1 MDRLALDDPAMTAEI
16 GREVG
21 HHFME
26 GHYHRLPIEV
36 FPMDKMREALEFMK
50 TGKHVGKVVLTNY
63 DKDSKPV
70 AVTVE
75 KPQHVR
81 TSFFVR
87 VSLLFL
93 ARYAWQHRLTHMAL
107 STPQPIDPR
116 CSTPTPP
123 TW

>member
-1 MDRLALDDPAMTAEI
+1 MAH
-16 GREVG
+16 EVG
-21 HHFME
+21 KNFEQGNYDLIPHQ
-26 GHYHRLPIEV
+26 V
-36 FPMDKMREALEFMK
+36 FPMNQMREALEFMK

-63 DKDSKPV
+63 TKKADGSYEPL

-75 KPQHVR
+75 KPQNVR

-107 STPQPIDPR
+107 STP
-116 CSTPTPP
+116 
-123 TW
+123 